1 MKFELTPNIT
11 KEWLLSKINEESIF
25 CYYHNLPNITKKL
38 YRSPLRSDKNP
49 TCAFYKGSNGVLYY
63 KDFASGKNYNCISFV
78 MELYKISYYKALR
91 LIASDFGL
99 IHNEQFKETKK
110 LPIIIDKPFE
120 ESKDCVIEVKV
131 QDFTKEDLEYWEQYG
146 ITEKTLKKF
155 RVFSCATVW
164 INGYIF
170 TRSDKRH
177 PIFGYYR
184 GKNNKGNELWRIYMP
199 NHRSKEPKFLSNWKA
214 SMIQGAKQL
223 PKEGDIIVVT
233 KAMKD
238 VMSLYELGIPAIA
251 PNSENLF
258 LSEAQ
263 YNKLKERFKKIV
275 IFYDN
280 DLAGL
285 HNMNKFRKQFSD
297 IIPFWIPLKYH
308 CKDVSDF
315 IKKYGIEEA
324 KKEAIIKLYNKYC
337 E

>member
-1 MKFELTPNIT
+1 MKFELEPIIN
-11 KEWLLSKINEESIF
+11 KEYLLSKNTQETYLS
-25 CYYHNLPNITKKL
+25 YYLNLPIRKGLFK
-38 YRSPLRSDKNP
+38 SPLRSDSKP
-49 TCAFYKGSNGVLYY
+49 TCSFYKNAKGDVIF
-63 KDFASGKNYNCISFV
+63 KDFGTDFSGNFISVVMCKYNC
-78 MELYKISYYKALR
+78 SYQKALR
-91 LIASDFGL
+91 IIANDFGYINAKNL
-99 IHNEQFKETKK
+99 EKNTK
-110 LPIIIDKPFE
+110 PIEIVDKPFE
-120 ESKDCVIEVKV
+120 ESKDCIIQVKI

-170 TRSDKRH
+170 TRSDKKH

-184 GKNNKGNELWRIYMP
+184 GKNSNGIELWRIYMP
-199 NHRSKEPKFLSNWKA
+199 NHRSKEPKFVSNWKA

-263 YNKLKERFKKIV
+263 YKKIKERFKKIV

-285 HNMNKFRKQFSD
+285 HNMNKFRKQFPD

-308 CKDVSDF
+308 CKDISDF

-324 KKEAIIKLYNKYC
+324 RNLYY
-337 E
+337 EIRERLHL